1 MYLSFLNNGEEF
13 TKKNT
18 VGSWMVRPGTVFLW
32 VLSFIYLIQYWN
44 QEHQAE
50 QQLKEC
56 QHKSRR
62 YRTTEVVNYLSDRPH
77 IYINF
82 FKQSRFFGIELN

>member
-1 MYLSFLNNGEEF
+1 
-13 TKKNT
+13 
-18 VGSWMVRPGTVFLW
+18 MVRPGTVFLW

-44 QEHQAE
+44 QEHQVE

-62 YRTTEVVNYLSDRPH
+62 YRTSEVANYSSDRPH
-77 IYINF
+77 IYINIL
-82 FKQSRFFGIELN
+82 KQSHFFGIELN